1 MNLLLSLHMD
11 AGYFTTLAAGIN
23 WHTWSDMLG
32 GIIARTA
39 CEISSQQWPERL
51 PTNAVVKE
59 SGDLF
64 CTCIGQTG
72 RESIQPLPTLG
83 WIPQPC
89 RHYPFCSI
97 IAPVLHLTP
106 NLDMIDL
113 HDKHLT
119 SSHHF
124 TFFGQNYIGC
134 LKTIVSLASGVAAR
148 GWKTQLWVAA
158 GWGSKQRTL
167 GVKWRESRERYDR
180 RWKKRTN
187 STHWVFMKTQ
197 TSKVFFF

>member
-1 MNLLLSLHMD
+1 
-11 AGYFTTLAAGIN
+11 
-23 WHTWSDMLG
+23 MLG

-39 CEISSQQWPERL
+39 CEISSQQLPERL

-89 RHYPFCSI
+89 RHNPFCSFV
-97 IAPVLHLTP
+97 APVLYLTP

-124 TFFGQNYIGC
+124 TFFGQKYSISC
-134 LKTIVSLASGVAAR
+134 FRRCSSWVKDSTMSCCWVRVQATDTWLSLRNTDGDGERVERDAIAE
-148 GWKTQLWVAA
+148 
-158 GWGSKQRTL
+158 SK
-167 GVKWRESRERYDR
+167 KI
-180 RWKKRTN
+180 TN
-187 STHWVFMKTQ
+187 STTLSVTEDTNIKSVFAFLKI
-197 TSKVFFF
+197 SPG